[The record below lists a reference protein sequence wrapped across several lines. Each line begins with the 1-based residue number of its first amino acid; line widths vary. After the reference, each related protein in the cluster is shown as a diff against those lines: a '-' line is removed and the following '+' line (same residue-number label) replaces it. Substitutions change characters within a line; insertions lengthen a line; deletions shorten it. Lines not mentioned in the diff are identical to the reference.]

1 MQVKTPPASDTPAG
15 QSKAGTHG
23 PEAGASMWGPLRSP
37 VFRAVWIA
45 LVASNVGT
53 WMQSVG
59 AAWLM
64 TSLTPSPLL
73 VALMQTA
80 ASLPI
85 LLFGLPAGALA
96 DVVDRRKLL
105 LVTESW
111 LLLVALTL
119 GLLTLAGLTSA
130 WTLLALIFLMGL
142 GAALDGPAWQAV
154 VSDLVERQELPSA
167 VSLNIVGFNVARAVG
182 PALGGFV
189 VAAAGPAAVFMLNA
203 VSFLAVL
210 VVIYRWRRTRVP
222 SAAPP
227 EDLLGATASGMR
239 YVRHAPALQA
249 VLVRT
254 GVFIF
259 GASALWVLLPVVT
272 RQDLSLDA
280 TGYGIILGCL
290 GLGAVAGALLL
301 PRLRRSLSVDA
312 LTTAATLVFA
322 GATLALAYLRFVPL
336 VLVGMVAGGM
346 AWMAMTSSVNVA
358 AQTAAPAWVRAR
370 AVSLYILV
378 FQGLMAVGG
387 FAWGA
392 LAQQFGN
399 GAALS
404 FAALALVCGLVVT
417 LRWPLRV
424 VQGLDLTPSMHWP
437 APETAITPDAED
449 GPVLITVEYR
459 VPAER
464 ASDFVQVMDAMRTF
478 RRREG
483 AISWGLF
490 RDTADPDHYVETFL
504 VLTWGEHMRQHARVT
519 VEDQALEARR
529 DAFLQPGVAPF
540 TSHLIDAHAFDA
552 RAPQEPERRAGC

>member
-1 MQVKTPPASDTPAG
+1 
-15 QSKAGTHG
+15 
-23 PEAGASMWGPLRSP
+23 MWSPLGRP

-45 LVASNVGT
+45 LVTSNIGT

-59 AAWLM
+59 GAWLM

-85 LLFGLPAGALA
+85 LLLGLPAGALA

-111 LLLVALTL
+111 MLLVALAL
-119 GLLTLAGLTSA
+119 GVLTLAGTVSA
-130 WTLLALIFLMGL
+130 WTLLALTFLMGL

-154 VSDLVERQELPSA
+154 VSDLVEREELPSA
-167 VSLNIVGFNVARAVG
+167 VALNIVGFNVARAVG

-189 VAAAGPAAVFMLNA
+189 VAAAGPAAVFILNA

-210 VVIYRWRRTRVP
+210 GAIFRWRRTHVP
-222 SAAPP
+222 SDTPP
-227 EDLLGATASGMR
+227 EAMLGATAAGMR
-239 YVRHAPALQA
+239 YVRQAPALQA

-259 GASALWVLLPVVT
+259 GASALWALLPIVA
-272 RQDLSLDA
+272 RQELSLDA
-280 TGYGIILGCL
+280 TGYGIILGSL
-290 GLGAVAGALLL
+290 GLGAVAGAALL
-301 PRLRRSLSVDA
+301 PRLRRSLPIDT

-322 GATLALAYLRFVPL
+322 LATLALAYLRFVPL
-336 VLVGMVAGGM
+336 VVVCMIAGGM
-346 AWMAMTSSVNVA
+346 AWMAVTSSVNVA

-392 LAQQFGN
+392 AAQQFGN
-399 GAALS
+399 RAALS
-404 FAALALVCGLVVT
+404 FAALALICGLAT
-417 LRWPLRV
+417 IWRWPLHV
-424 VQGLDLTPSMHWP
+424 VQRLDLTPSGHWP
-437 APETAITPDAED
+437 DPEVAIAPDAED

-459 VPAER
+459 VGAER
-464 ASDFVQVMDAMRTF
+464 ANDFITTMDEMRTF

-483 AISWGLF
+483 AISWGIF
-490 RDTADPDHYVETFL
+490 RDAADPDHYVETFL
-504 VLTWGEHMRQHARVT
+504 VLTWGEHLRQHARVT
-519 VEDQALEARR
+519 VEHQALEARR
-529 DAFLQPGVAPF
+529 NAFLQPGAAPF
-540 TSHLIDAHAFDA
+540 TMHLIDAHTFDGRTSA
-552 RAPQEPERRAGC
+552 EPPYAGLS